1 MIYQYL
7 YGWMF
12 LSPWRIVTRWTV
24 YKYTYPEGDR
34 EIEIGR
40 SGVSK
45 C

>member
-1 MIYQYL
+1 MIFQYL

-24 YKYTYPEGDR
+24 YTYPEGDR